1 MRIGITC
8 HTGSGG
14 SGVLATEL
22 GLRLASRGHE
32 VHFITREPPF
42 RLRGFVENVFLHL
55 VEDVYYPLFQAPP
68 HTLALASKM
77 ADTAASYDL
86 DVLHVHYAIPHA
98 VSAYLAK
105 QMLQPR
111 PIAVVTTLHG
121 TDITLVGNQPIFQR
135 ITRFCIEAS
144 DRVTA
149 VSHFL
154 RNETLRTFEVQRG
167 IQVIHNF
174 VDCDRFK
181 PEAHPALRRRFARDD
196 EFILMHA
203 SNLRPVKN
211 IRALLEVFAAVQGAL
226 PCKLVLIGEGPD
238 LPFAK
243 RRIREL
249 QLEDRVVF
257 LGNQECIEALLPL
270 ADLFLLPS
278 HHESFGLAALE
289 AMACG
294 TVVIATSVGGTSEI
308 IEDGRN
314 GFLRAPDDVDGWA
327 RAAIAVLRD
336 PAGRARLQVAARE
349 AARDRFCSERLV
361 EAYED
366 EYRAATAAAAAG
378 NVDRPN
384 LAF

>member
-1 MRIGITC
+1 MKIGITC

-22 GLRLASRGHE
+22 GLRLAARGHE

-68 HTLALASKM
+68 HTLSLASKM
-77 ADTAASYDL
+77 ADTAVSYNL

-174 VDCDRFK
+174 VDCDQFK
-181 PEAHPALRRRFARDD
+181 PGADPALRRRFARDD

-203 SNLRPVKN
+203 SNFRPVKN

-226 PCKLVLIGEGPD
+226 PCKLVLVGEGPD

-308 IEDGRN
+308 IEDGHN
-314 GFLRAPDDVDGWA
+314 GFLREPHDVDGWA

-336 PAGRARLQVAARE
+336 PAGRARMQVAARE
-349 AARDRFCSERLV
+349 AASARFCSERLV
-361 EAYED
+361 EAYEE

-378 NVDRPN
+378 SVDRPN

>member
-32 VHFITREPPF
+32 VHFITRAPPF

-68 HTLALASKM
+68 HTLSLASKM

-121 TDITLVGNQPIFQR
+121 TDITLVGNQPIVQR

-154 RNETLRTFEVQRG
+154 RNETLRIFEVQRG

-181 PEAHPALRRRFARDD
+181 PGAHPALRRRFARDD
-196 EFILMHA
+196 EFVLMHA
-203 SNLRPVKN
+203 SNFRPVKN
-211 IRALLEVFAAVQGAL
+211 IRALLEVFAAVHGAL

-308 IEDGRN
+308 IEDGHN
-314 GFLRAPDDVDGWA
+314 GFLREPDDVDGWA
-327 RAAIAVLRD
+327 RAAIEVLRD

-361 EAYED
+361 EAYEA
-366 EYRAATAAAAAG
+366 EYRAATTQTVTG
-378 NVDRPN
+378 SVDRP
-384 LAF
+384 AAPF